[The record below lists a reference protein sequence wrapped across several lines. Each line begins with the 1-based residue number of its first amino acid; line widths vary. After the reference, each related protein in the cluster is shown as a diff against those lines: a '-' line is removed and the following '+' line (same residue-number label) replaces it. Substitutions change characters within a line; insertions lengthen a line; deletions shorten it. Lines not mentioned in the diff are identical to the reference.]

1 MTVIR
6 IFPHSGSIG
15 GNINAVTEYLKSVF
29 GALSDTQRKERA
41 RLEKLIRQMKLEQ
54 ADRSEIFELREQRDS
69 IRGKRRASP
78 PEILNDGFEQVEQ
91 ILPLVPFKHRY
102 VSGVIAHAMEDTE
115 FLRQNPHIEQEW
127 RERFEDLCF
136 AGLPQ
141 SDRLIGWVKH
151 TDKGNIENHFVIPR
165 IHLPTGKTFNPAPP
179 RHERDFNILRDYL
192 NLKYDLASPLDSRRR
207 RLTQDNPRDIKNHKF
222 REEINSYVLSELE
235 KNAINCQQDM
245 VVLLN
250 KEEVKTLLGIEK
262 AWASEH
268 YIGISRVGFDKN
280 VRMKGFIF
288 SSEFSSKEQLLA
300 REPELLETKEE
311 KLKTL
316 KDKLDNAIRKRGEFN
331 QDRYGL
337 NRAVLSKGLHQVIDE
352 KKTNDTNKS
361 LLKHLDK
368 PNSYLSVPST
378 APSSKLSVLD
388 LHLKGF
394 LLEQE
399 LERRAAIA
407 LAIAAEQAGKQQL
420 QLLIETLEI
429 LFGESNNNDRI
440 RAAFDNNIRTR
451 GTREPEVQSRLP
463 HETGRDCQAG
473 EQSKGTEAAART
485 ATRYSRE
492 LNKQFQRLE
501 GGYQSLKRELHDT
514 RDFVERRATSIS
526 NESIANGK
534 IDKLV
539 ERTNEQFDRL
549 AAIVIPNLDKIKDKI
564 RRKTPKN
571 IKPEQPKLKPVVIKT
586 EQDDSL
592 DIK

>member
-41 RLEKLIRQMKLEQ
+41 RLEQLIRQMKLEQ
-54 ADRSEIFELREQRDS
+54 ADRSEIFDLRKQRNS

-91 ILPLVPFKHRY
+91 ILPLVPFKHKY
-102 VSGVIAHAMEDTE
+102 ISGVIAHAMEDTE
-115 FLRQNPHIEQEW
+115 FLRRNPHVEQEW
-127 RERFEDLCF
+127 REKFEELCF
-136 AGLPQ
+136 AGLPE
-141 SDRLIGWVKH
+141 SDRLIGWVRH
-151 TDKGNIENHFVIPR
+151 TDKSNIENHYVIPR
-165 IHLPTGKTFNPAPP
+165 INLRTGLSFNPAPP
-179 RHERDFNILRDYL
+179 GHERDFNILRDYL
-192 NLKYDLASPLDSRRR
+192 NLKYDLASPRDPRRR

-245 VVLLN
+245 VDLLN
-250 KEEVKTLLGIEK
+250 KEEVKQSLGIEK

-288 SSEFSSKEQLLA
+288 SSEFSSKEQLLV

-316 KDKLDNAIRKRGEFN
+316 KDKLDNAIRTRGEFN
-331 QDRYGL
+331 QGRYGL
-337 NRAVLSKGLHQVIDE
+337 NLVVQSKGLHQVTDE
-352 KKTNDTNKS
+352 KTDKS
-361 LLKHLDK
+361 FLKHLDK
-368 PNSYLSVPST
+368 PNKPSSYLPVPST

-394 LLEQE
+394 LLDQE

-407 LAIAAEQAGKQQL
+407 LAFAAEQAGKQQL

-451 GTREPEVQSRLP
+451 DTRESEVQSRMSY
-463 HETGRDCQAG
+463 TTKRDGRPR
-473 EQSKGTEAAART
+473 EAPNGIEGADRATAA
-485 ATRYSRE
+485 YSQE
-492 LNKQFQRLE
+492 LNQQFQRLE
-501 GGYQSLKRELHDT
+501 IGYQSFERELHDT
-514 RDFVERRATSIS
+514 RDFVERRETSIS
-526 NESIANGK
+526 DEIGANGK
-534 IDKLV
+534 IDNLV

-549 AAIVIPNLDKIKDKI
+549 AAIVIPNLDRIKDKI
-564 RRKTPKN
+564 RRKTPQN
-571 IKPEQPKLKPVVIKT
+571 IKPEQPKLKPAEIKT
-586 EQDDSL
+586 EHDDSL

>member
-1 MTVIR
+1 MAVIS
-6 IFPHSGSIG
+6 IFRNSGATG
-15 GNINAVTEYLKSVF
+15 GNINSVTEYLKSEF
-29 GALSDTQRKERA
+29 SALSDKQKKERA
-41 RLEKLIRQMKLEQ
+41 WLEQLIQQMKLEQ
-54 ADRSEIFELREQRDS
+54 ADRSEIFDLRKQRNS

-91 ILPLVPFKHRY
+91 ILPLVPFKHKY
-102 VSGVIAHAMEDTE
+102 ISGVIAHAIEDTE

-141 SDRLIGWVKH
+141 SDRLIGWVRH
-151 TDKGNIENHFVIPR
+151 TDKGNVENHFVIPR
-165 IHLPTGKTFNPAPP
+165 IHLPTGKSFNPAPP

-192 NLKYDLASPLDSRRR
+192 NLKYDLASPRDLRRR
-207 RLTQDNPRDIKNHKF
+207 RLTQDNHRDIKNHKF
-222 REEINSYVLSELE
+222 REQVNNYILSELE
-235 KNAINCQQDM
+235 KNTINCRQDIIS
-245 VVLLN
+245 LLN
-250 KEEVKTLLGIEK
+250 KDEVKQELGIEE
-262 AWASEH
+262 AWSSEN
-268 YIGISRVGFDKN
+268 YVGISRTGFDKN
-280 VRMKGFIF
+280 VRMKGFIY
-288 SSEFSSKEQLLA
+288 SREFSSKEQLLA

-316 KDKLDNAIRKRGEFN
+316 KDKLDNAIRTRGEFN

-337 NRAVLSKGLHQVIDE
+337 NLAVQSKGLHQVTDE
-352 KKTNDTNKS
+352 KANAIDKS

-368 PNSYLSVPST
+368 PNSYLSIPST
-378 APSSKLSVLD
+378 TPSSKLSVLD

-394 LLEQE
+394 LLDQE

-407 LAIAAEQAGKQQL
+407 LAIAAEQAAKQQL

-451 GTREPEVQSRLP
+451 GTREPEVQSRLS
-463 HETGRDCQAG
+463 HETGRDGQTG
-473 EQSKGTEAAART
+473 KPSKGTEAADRT
-485 ATRYSRE
+485 ATIYSRE

-501 GGYQSLKRELHDT
+501 DGYKSLKSELHDT
-514 RDFVERRATSIS
+514 RDFVERRASSIS
-526 NESIANGK
+526 NESIANRK
-534 IDKLV
+534 VDQLL

-549 AAIVIPNLDKIKDKI
+549 AAIVIPNLDKI
-564 RRKTPKN
+564 RRKTAKN
-571 IKPEQPKLKPVVIKT
+571 IQPEQPKLKPAVIKT

>member
-1 MTVIR
+1 MAVIS
-6 IFPHSGSIG
+6 IFRNSGATG
-15 GNINAVTEYLKSVF
+15 GNINSVTEYLKDLF
-29 GALSDTQRKERA
+29 GALSDKQKGERA

-102 VSGVIAHAMEDTE
+102 VSGVIAHAIEDTE
-115 FLRQNPHIEQEW
+115 FLRQNPHVEQEW
-127 RERFEDLCF
+127 REKFEELCF
-136 AGLPQ
+136 AGLPE
-141 SDRLIGWVKH
+141 SDRLIGWVRH

-165 IHLPTGKTFNPAPP
+165 LNLRTGLSFNPAPP
-179 RHERDFNILRDYL
+179 GHERDFNILRDYL
-192 NLKYDLASPLDSRRR
+192 NLKYDLASPLDPLRR

-222 REEINSYVLSELE
+222 RESVNNFVNSELE
-235 KNAINCQQDM
+235 KNAINCQQDI
-245 VVLLN
+245 VDFLN
-250 KEEVKTLLGIEK
+250 QEEVKQSLGIEK

-288 SSEFSSKEQLLA
+288 SSEFSSKEQLLV
-300 REPELLETKEE
+300 REPKLLEETKEE
-311 KLKTL
+311 KLEILKTQL
-316 KDKLDNAIRKRGEFN
+316 DKAIRTRGEFN
-331 QDRYGL
+331 QGRYSL
-337 NRAVLSKGLHQVIDE
+337 NLAVQSKGLHIVTDE
-352 KKTNDTNKS
+352 KIDKS
-361 LLKHLDK
+361 FLKHLDK
-368 PNSYLSVPST
+368 PNKPSSYLSVPST

-394 LLEQE
+394 LLDQE

-407 LAIAAEQAGKQQL
+407 LAIAAEQAAKQQL

-440 RAAFDNNIRTR
+440 RAEFDNNIRTR
-451 GTREPEVQSRLP
+451 GTREPEVQSRLSY
-463 HETGRDCQAG
+463 TTKRDGRSGQASNG
-473 EQSKGTEAAART
+473 IEGADRAAA
-485 ATRYSRE
+485 AYSQK
-492 LNKQFQRLE
+492 LNQQFQRLE
-501 GGYQSLKRELHDT
+501 SGYQSFERELHDT

-526 NESIANGK
+526 NESIANEK

-549 AAIVIPNLDKIKDKI
+549 AAIVIPHLDKIKDKI

-571 IKPEQPKLKPVVIKT
+571 IKPEQPKLKPAVIELK
-586 EQDDSL
+586 QDDSL

>member
-207 RLTQDNPRDIKNHKF
+207 RLTQDNHRDIKNHKF
-222 REEINSYVLSELE
+222 REAVNSYVLSELE
-235 KNAINCQQDM
+235 KHTINCQQDI
-245 VVLLN
+245 VDLLN
-250 KEEVKTLLGIEK
+250 KKEVKEILRIEE
-262 AWASEH
+262 AWSSEH
-268 YIGISRVGFDKN
+268 YVGISRTGFDKN

-337 NRAVLSKGLHQVIDE
+337 NQAVQSKGLHQVTDE
-352 KKTNDTNKS
+352 KTDKS
-361 LLKHLDK
+361 FLKHLDK
-368 PNSYLSVPST
+368 PNKPSSYLPVPST

-394 LLEQE
+394 LLDQE

-407 LAIAAEQAGKQQL
+407 LAIAAEQAAKQQL

-440 RAAFDNNIRTR
+440 RAKFDNNIRTR
-451 GTREPEVQSRLP
+451 DTRESEVQSRMSY
-463 HETGRDCQAG
+463 TTKRDGRPR
-473 EQSKGTEAAART
+473 EAPNGIEGADRATAA
-485 ATRYSRE
+485 YSQE
-492 LNKQFQRLE
+492 LNQQFQRLE

-571 IKPEQPKLKPVVIKT
+571 IKPEQPKLKPAVIKT

-592 DIK
+592 DIR